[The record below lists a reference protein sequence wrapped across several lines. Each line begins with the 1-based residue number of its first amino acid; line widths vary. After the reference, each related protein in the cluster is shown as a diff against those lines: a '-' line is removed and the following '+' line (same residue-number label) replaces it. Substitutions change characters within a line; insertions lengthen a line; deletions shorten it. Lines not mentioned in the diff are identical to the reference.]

1 MRHGAPSGII
11 APDSPA
17 GVMYWGFRPGPQ
29 MPETTDP
36 GEVTDLLRAAAQGDA
51 SADERLFS
59 VVYDEL
65 RSLARAVLRR
75 EQSTTLEPT
84 GLVHEAFLRLGNRH
98 AIAWADRHHF
108 YGVAARAMRRVLVDR
123 ARARNRDK
131 RAGVSVTLT
140 DAAAGGESP
149 ELVLA
154 VDEALERLAAID
166 PRRARVVE
174 LRWFAGL
181 EVDEVA
187 ELLGVG
193 SATVKRDWA
202 AARAWLA
209 AQLGHLAG

>member
-1 MRHGAPSGII
+1 
-11 APDSPA
+11 
-17 GVMYWGFRPGPQ
+17 
-29 MPETTDP
+29 MPLPTDP
-36 GEVTDLLRAAAQGDA
+36 GEVTDLLRAAAGGDA
-51 SADERLFS
+51 SADERLFAL
-59 VVYDEL
+59 VYDEL
-65 RSLARAVLRR
+65 RGLARAVLRR
-75 EQSTTLEPT
+75 EQATTLEPT
-84 GLVHEAFLRLGNRH
+84 GLVHEAFLRLGNRQR
-98 AIAWADRHHF
+98 IAWADRHHF
-108 YGVAARAMRRVLVDR
+108 FGVAARAMRRVLVDR
-123 ARARNRDK
+123 ARARHRDK
-131 RAGVSVTLT
+131 RAGASVTLT
-140 DAAAGGESP
+140 DVADGEESP

-209 AQLGHLAG
+209 TQLADTAG